1 LKINDRHFTRLF
13 EEYHDFDRETRKI
26 EEGSEASSDA
36 HIEGLKMRRVHLKDD
51 LLGMLV
57 TEDA

>member
-1 LKINDRHFTRLF
+1 MKINDRHFTRLF

-26 EEGSEASSDA
+26 EEASSDA

-51 LLGMLV
+51 LLGVLV